1 MSRFKL
7 PLWDNISESGEVMT
21 YDKSSLERLIM
32 QMYHDTIRVKS
43 KYHVWKQIINS
54 SKERYD
60 LMNRISPA
68 YFNMT
73 TSALFT
79 DFVISLTKLY
89 DSDSKAAG
97 NLRKLISVAE
107 GISSSVY
114 EEQNNTGISIIN
126 TSTLERYKKQLE
138 EQKPILDNLFK
149 WRDKVFA
156 HYDKKY
162 YLDRKRIHSDAQVRY
177 EEIDNLFE
185 LLHSIL
191 NDFSLALSGT
201 ALYPEATDAL
211 DIERLFN
218 VIEKHPKLL
227 EEMKQIMVQEI
238 ERNSVTKKY
247 EEDITEEEYNRVA
260 LLAAGYEISNDPN
273 EGFSIEEL
281 MKMIKENPG
290 LEDGED

>member
-1 MSRFKL
+1 M
-7 PLWDNISESGEVMT
+7 M
-21 YDKSSLERLIM
+21 YDKRSLERLVM
-32 QMYHDTIRVKS
+32 QMYHDTIRVES

-60 LMNRISPA
+60 LMNRIAPA

-79 DFVISLTKLY
+79 DFVISLTKLF
-89 DSDSKAAG
+89 DSDSKVVG
-97 NLRKLISVAE
+97 NLKKLIDIAE
-107 GISSSVY
+107 GVNSSVY
-114 EEQNNTGISIIN
+114 EEQNNAGISIIN
-126 TSTLERYKKQLE
+126 KSTLEGYKKQLE

-177 EEIDNLFE
+177 EEIDILFE

-191 NDFSLALSGT
+191 NNFSLALSGR
-201 ALYPEATDAL
+201 ALYPEAIDAL

-227 EEMKQIMVQEI
+227 EEMKQLMVQE
-238 ERNSVTKKY
+238 
-247 EEDITEEEYNRVA
+247 EEYYRVM
-260 LLAAGYEISNDPN
+260 LLAAGHEMSNDSN
-273 EGFSIEEL
+273 EGFEIEEL
-281 MKMIKENPG
+281 IDIIHENPE
-290 LEDGED
+290 LKDEEE

>member
-1 MSRFKL
+1 
-7 PLWDNISESGEVMT
+7 
-21 YDKSSLERLIM
+21 M

-89 DSDSKAAG
+89 DSDSKVPG
-97 NLRKLISVAE
+97 NIRKLISVAE

-126 TSTLERYKKQLE
+126 TPTLERYKKQLE

-162 YLDRKRIHSDAQVRY
+162 YLDRKRIHSDAQVKY

-238 ERNSVTKKY
+238 ECNSVTKKY

-260 LLAAGYEISNDPN
+260 LLAAGYVISNDPN